1 MCKYSPPV
9 GPADYQGG
17 EMRAIF
23 EIGSSMATVQYSTVN
38 DSIHE
43 GIESFIAE
51 LTVPQEMQDMG
62 IFPGMPDTA
71 RVHITD
77 DEG

>member
-1 MCKYSPPV
+1 MCWHSPPV
-9 GPADYQGG
+9 GPTDYQGG
-17 EMRAIF
+17 KKHAIF
-23 EIGSSMATVQYSTVN
+23 GIGSSMARVQYSAIN

-43 GIESFIAE
+43 GNESFIAE

-71 RVHITD
+71 RVHIID
-77 DEG
+77 YEG

>member
-1 MCKYSPPV
+1 MCQYPSPV
-9 GPADYQGG
+9 GPTDYLGG
-17 EMRAIF
+17 ETHAIF

-43 GIESFIAE
+43 GMESFTAE

-62 IFPGMPDTA
+62 IFPGMPNTA
-71 RVHITD
+71 RVHIID

>member
-1 MCKYSPPV
+1 
-9 GPADYQGG
+9 
-17 EMRAIF
+17 MRAIF
-23 EIGSSMATVQYSTVN
+23 EIGSSMATVQYSAVN

-62 IFPGMPDTA
+62 IFPGIPSTA
-71 RVHITD
+71 RVHISD
-77 DEG
+77 DKG

>member
-1 MCKYSPPV
+1 
-9 GPADYQGG
+9 
-17 EMRAIF
+17 MRAIF
-23 EIGSSMATVQYSTVN
+23 EIGSSMATIQYSSVN

-51 LTVPQEMQDMG
+51 LMVLQEMQDMG
-62 IFPGMPDTA
+62 IFPGMPNTA

>member
-1 MCKYSPPV
+1 
-9 GPADYQGG
+9 
-17 EMRAIF
+17 
-23 EIGSSMATVQYSTVN
+23 MATVQYSTIN

-43 GIESFIAE
+43 GMESFIAG

-62 IFPGMPDTA
+62 TFPGMPDTA

-77 DEG
+77 HEG